1 MSEQAATI
9 ARPVPRDETRD
20 QVRHAPRYRVLV
32 HNDDVTP
39 MDFVVQVIRTVFR
52 KPLAD
57 AVEIMWHAHRTN
69 IAHVDTLPLEQA
81 EFRVDQ
87 AHSMAHTQ
95 KLPLRF
101 SYEPEN

>member
-1 MSEQAATI
+1 MSERSATVEV
-9 ARPVPRDETRD
+9 PVPRQETRER
-20 QVRHAPRYRVLV
+20 VRHAPRYRVLV

-57 AVEIMWHAHRTN
+57 AVDIMWRAHRAD

-87 AHSMAHTQ
+87 AHSLARTQ

-101 SYEPEN
+101 SFEPEE